1 MLSKTKSFLQYV
13 FGFSYLGVKTIHGVS
28 KKGIQ
33 LLYDRLVVVLPF
45 LSQPELLGW
54 SKNLSNGV
62 ETIYDKAM
70 DAEYIKSHIGG
81 AYHRLFDGGHS
92 PVNAW
97 DKVKN
102 ASETDTFSQEVIGYV
117 SAMWKDATTKM
128 GMPFTTF
135 DKSQYD
141 KIVDS
146 INASTG
152 IDKKWM
158 FDLSNYD
165 VFEIFSSVLGVV
177 AALFFLKKDD
187 INKVSEI
194 LGSMGI
200 LAILSA
206 NVFMGI
212 AVVVQ
217 TVYAYTVKKKQLDK
231 KEALKGASYSAI
243 TYAIFSVLGFPI
255 LIELI
260 IAMVVL
266 KVVKGEQIPGKKFVN
281 MIFEKFQTLFNTAKV
296 V

>member
-1 MLSKTKSFLQYV
+1 M
-13 FGFSYLGVKTIHGVS
+13 
-28 KKGIQ
+28 
-33 LLYDRLVVVLPF
+33 
-45 LSQPELLGW
+45 
-54 SKNLSNGV
+54 
-62 ETIYDKAM
+62 
-70 DAEYIKSHIGG
+70 
-81 AYHRLFDGGHS
+81 
-92 PVNAW
+92 
-97 DKVKN
+97 
-102 ASETDTFSQEVIGYV
+102 
-117 SAMWKDATTKM
+117 
-128 GMPFTTF
+128 
-135 DKSQYD
+135 
-141 KIVDS
+141 VDS

-152 IDKKWM
+152 IDKKWL

-165 VFEIFSSVLGVV
+165 VFEIFSSALGVV

-212 AVVVQ
+212 AVIVQ

-281 MIFEKFQTLFNTAKV
+281 MIIEMFQRSFNTAKAV
-296 V
+296 